1 MEQTSGRLAW
11 VDYAKGLGIIG
22 VFALH
27 SNAPTVLLH
36 VIDMF
41 CMPLFFLL
49 SGFVFSIRKYDSF
62 PPFLWNKLR
71 TLVFPG
77 IFFGVIQSAVRYFTC
92 VMVYGIRPTLTYT
105 EWLISFVINSRTV
118 WLGEIPWFLA
128 CLFVI
133 EIGGYALL
141 RLSEHTP
148 PSDWPLVALA
158 LVCILVGYGYSKFVH
173 VFLPWSMDI
182 AIPMFAPFILGYVLR
197 RHYRTLERT
206 ARPLTIVPAM
216 LLLVATA
223 LLNTP
228 GQPVVVYQNQY
239 GNIVCW
245 LIGMSAGIWAVI
257 ALCIAFQRFPANNP
271 FMSALAYFGRNTL
284 VFYCVNVSIYPD
296 WIPLIVRKIGLD
308 PSGGSLINQLL
319 CVIGAVVIS
328 MIACSIASEIMNR
341 YFPAILGRR
350 TVK

>member
-1 MEQTSGRLAW
+1 MEQTSGRLTW

-148 PSDWPLVALA
+148 PQTGRWSHWPLSAFWSAMDTASLSTFSCLGA
-158 LVCILVGYGYSKFVH
+158 WISRYQCSPPSYLVTYCA
-173 VFLPWSMDI
+173 DI
-182 AIPMFAPFILGYVLR
+182 TGRWNV
-197 RHYRTLERT
+197 RHG
-206 ARPLTIVPAM
+206 P
-216 LLLVATA
+216 
-223 LLNTP
+223 
-228 GQPVVVYQNQY
+228 
-239 GNIVCW
+239 
-245 LIGMSAGIWAVI
+245 
-257 ALCIAFQRFPANNP
+257 
-271 FMSALAYFGRNTL
+271 
-284 VFYCVNVSIYPD
+284 
-296 WIPLIVRKIGLD
+296 
-308 PSGGSLINQLL
+308 
-319 CVIGAVVIS
+319 
-328 MIACSIASEIMNR
+328 
-341 YFPAILGRR
+341 
-350 TVK
+350 

>member
-1 MEQTSGRLAW
+1 MEQTIKRLAW

-22 VFALH
+22 VFVLH
-27 SNAPTVLLH
+27 SNAPDVLLH

-62 PPFLWNKLR
+62 LPFLWNKLR

-92 VMVYGIRPTLTYT
+92 VIVYDIRPTQTYT
-105 EWLISFVINSRTV
+105 DWLISFAINARGT

-133 EIGGYALL
+133 EIVGYALL
-141 RLSEHTP
+141 RLSEHIRI
-148 PSDWPLVALA
+148 SDWQMVVLA
-158 LVCILVGYGYSKFVH
+158 IACILVGYGYSKLIH
-173 VFLPWSMDI
+173 IFLPWSMDI
-182 AIPMFAPFILGYVLR
+182 ALPMFAPFILGYVLR
-197 RHYRTLERT
+197 RHYRTLERI
-206 ARPLTIVPAM
+206 AQPLTVIPAM
-216 LLLVATA
+216 LLLIAAA

-228 GQPVVVYQNQY
+228 RQPVVVYQNQY

-245 LIGMSAGIWAVI
+245 LVGMTAGIWAII
-257 ALCIAFQRFPANNP
+257 ALCIAFQQFPANNP
-271 FMSALAYFGRNTL
+271 FMSALTYFGRNTL

-296 WIPLIVRKIGLD
+296 WIPLVIRKIGLE
-308 PSGGSLINQLL
+308 PGGGSLINQLL
-319 CVIGAVVIS
+319 CVMGAVTIS

-341 YFPAILGRR
+341 YFPAILGRKP
-350 TVK
+350 VK

>member
-1 MEQTSGRLAW
+1 MSPTPHNFVVNYFAFSEKETMEQTSGRLAW

-105 EWLISFVINSRTV
+105 EWLTSFVINSRTV

-148 PSDWPLVALA
+148 LRLAAGRIGPCLHSGRLWIQQVCPRFPALEHGYRDTNVRPLHTWLRTAPTLQDAGTYGTALDHRPCDA
-158 LVCILVGYGYSKFVH
+158 ATGCHSATEY
-173 VFLPWSMDI
+173 PWSTSRGVSESI
-182 AIPMFAPFILGYVLR
+182 RKHRLLAYWHERGNLGG
-197 RHYRTLERT
+197 YRTLH
-206 ARPLTIVPAM
+206 
-216 LLLVATA
+216 
-223 LLNTP
+223 
-228 GQPVVVYQNQY
+228 
-239 GNIVCW
+239 CF
-245 LIGMSAGIWAVI
+245 SA
-257 ALCIAFQRFPANNP
+257 
-271 FMSALAYFGRNTL
+271 
-284 VFYCVNVSIYPD
+284 VS
-296 WIPLIVRKIGLD
+296 R
-308 PSGGSLINQLL
+308 Q
-319 CVIGAVVIS
+319 
-328 MIACSIASEIMNR
+328 
-341 YFPAILGRR
+341 
-350 TVK
+350 